1 MVPRMNLKTSL
12 LPKPTES
19 FRRFGG
25 SCKELSEQLSE
36 LYSILVVSASDAE
49 STTRSLAILRDVRFG
64 ARPKRR
70 KS

>member
-19 FRRFGG
+19 FRSFGG

-36 LYSILVVSASDAE
+36 LCSILVVSASDAE